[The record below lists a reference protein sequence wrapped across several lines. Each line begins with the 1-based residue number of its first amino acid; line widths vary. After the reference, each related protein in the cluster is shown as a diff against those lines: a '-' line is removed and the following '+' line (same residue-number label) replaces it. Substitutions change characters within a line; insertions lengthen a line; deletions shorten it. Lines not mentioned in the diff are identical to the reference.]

1 MTLYQRILVP
11 VDGSKTS
18 DLGLQEAIRLA
29 RVTGGKLRILHV
41 IDDLSF
47 ALALDAYAGGTGEW
61 LAEMRQQGQKLLD
74 HAVGIA
80 AEAGIQA
87 EGALR
92 ERLAGKL
99 VEAVVAETTGWPA
112 DLIVLGTHGRRGL
125 GRLMMGSDAEA
136 ILRAATIPV
145 LLVRQPAPEATQE
158 DAPVQASKVSLVTA
172 SLKIE

>member
-1 MTLYQRILVP
+1 
-11 VDGSKTS
+11 
-18 DLGLQEAIRLA
+18 
-29 RVTGGKLRILHV
+29 
-41 IDDLSF
+41 
-47 ALALDAYAGGTGEW
+47 
-61 LAEMRQQGQKLLD
+61 
-74 HAVGIA
+74 
-80 AEAGIQA
+80 
-87 EGALR
+87 
-92 ERLAGKL
+92 
-99 VEAVVAETTGWPA
+99 VVAETTGWPA